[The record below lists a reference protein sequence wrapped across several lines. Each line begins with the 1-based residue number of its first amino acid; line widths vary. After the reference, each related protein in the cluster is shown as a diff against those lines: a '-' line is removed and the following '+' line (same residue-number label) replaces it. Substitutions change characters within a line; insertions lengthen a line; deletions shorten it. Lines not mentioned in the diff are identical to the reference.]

1 MGPSGAL
8 QLVAADISQRRTLTP
23 DMFAGVGSV
32 ISCTAVKVQPKE
44 GDSPD
49 REKYY
54 QVGHSSS
61 SSNSNWHVADIPHSW
76 SQNTVRQATL

>member
-1 MGPSGAL
+1 MQAPLTVAPSGAL

-23 DMFAGVGSV
+23 DMFAGVGSI

-44 GDSPD
+44 GDTPD

-54 QVGHSSS
+54 QVGL
-61 SSNSNWHVADIPHSW
+61 VW
-76 SQNTVRQATL
+76 SLAAMGV